1 MDPLQVHGSHSLV
14 TPTKCICPKG
24 KIYLSKVQ
32 NAFVQSAKLSKR
44 QYVLVQKAKNSFQ
57 SCNTV
62 FFLQLGFVIINI
74 ELKAKT

>member
-32 NAFVQSAKLSKR
+32 NAFVQRAKLSKK
-44 QYVLVQKAKNSFQ
+44 QYLVVQKAKVLFNRAILFFQ
-57 SCNTV
+57 I
-62 FFLQLGFVIINI
+62 GFVIINI
-74 ELKAKT
+74 E